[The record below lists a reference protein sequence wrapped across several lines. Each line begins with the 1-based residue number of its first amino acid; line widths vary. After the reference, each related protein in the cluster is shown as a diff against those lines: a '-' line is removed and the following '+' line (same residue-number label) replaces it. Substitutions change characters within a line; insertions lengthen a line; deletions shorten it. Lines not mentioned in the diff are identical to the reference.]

1 MDLLIWRHAE
11 AFDTSPDITRELT
24 PKGYQQ
30 ADIIARWLK
39 PRLPE
44 NIRILVSPATRAQ
57 QTAKALDL
65 PFETYAG
72 ISPTANSDGVLTD
85 LGWPDAEG
93 GVLIVGHQ
101 PTLGALAALALTEN
115 KQYWCIKKAN
125 LWWLSSK
132 EKLGARKVT
141 LKAVISPNMISG
153 EA

>member
-11 AFDTSPDITRELT
+11 AFDTTPDITRELT

-30 ADIIARWLK
+30 ADIIAHWLK
-39 PRLPE
+39 PRLPKHT
-44 NIRILVSPATRAQ
+44 RILVSPATRAQ

-72 ISPTANSDGVLTD
+72 ISPSANADNILTD
-85 LGWPDAEG
+85 LGWPEAEG
-93 GVLIVGHQ
+93 SVLIVGHQ
-101 PTLGALAALALTEN
+101 PTLGMLAALALTED

-132 EKLGARKVT
+132 EKLGACKIT
-141 LKAVISPNMISG
+141 LKAVIAPNMISD
-153 EA
+153 E